1 MGRPSQKK
9 WKRIFF
15 KFNHRRGACPNTS
28 SIRHQYG
35 LVVKTFASCGKIFL
49 WLGFQNLCGQKQCC
63 GSGSKGSASFCRIQ
77 LHNFFAWLRIRIQT
91 ELSTFHQSSPPP
103 SLYSTS
109 VPPSPHLP
117 HSSSYI
123 PQLFSLTPLPS
134 SLIPQHCSLSSPSS
148 SLTFPPSSL
157 IPHPFSLISH
167 PYTTSLLP
175 HSSPF
180 FPHINS
186 LTPTPPPLSLI
197 SHLSSLTPSP

>member
-1 MGRPSQKK
+1 MEKD
-9 WKRIFF
+9 FF

-35 LVVKTFASCGKIFL
+35 LAVKTFASCGKIFL
-49 WLGFQNLCGQKQCC
+49 WLGFENLCGQKQCC

-157 IPHPFSLISH
+157 TPSPSSRTRTPH
-167 PYTTSLLP
+167 LL
-175 HSSPF
+175 
-180 FPHINS
+180 S
-186 LTPTPPPLSLI
+186 LTRPPS
-197 SHLSSLTPSP
+197 SHLSKPSSLIPHLSCLIPHLF

>member
-35 LVVKTFASCGKIFL
+35 LAVKTFASCGKIFL

-103 SLYSTS
+103 S
-109 VPPSPHLP
+109 HLIF
-117 HSSSYI
+117 H
-123 PQLFSLTPLPS
+123 PS
-134 SLIPQHCSLSSPSS
+134 SLVVQYLST
-148 SLTFPPSSL
+148 SLTTPPSLLLLHTSTLLPHTSSVFPHPSTLLPFLSFLITHLSSL
-157 IPHPFSLISH
+157 ITHPFSLISH
-167 PYTTSLLP
+167 PHTTSLIP
-175 HSSPF
+175 HPS
-180 FPHINS
+180 
-186 LTPTPPPLSLI
+186 SLI
-197 SHLSSLTPSP
+197 SSL